1 MAKARDIPIYPQ
13 EPYAQTAARVVRVR
27 ADELFADRDDVLD
40 VADIERVHAMR
51 VATRRLRAVLEIF
64 APCFP
69 KAEYRDV
76 LRDVKALADALG
88 ERRDPDVHI
97 EAMEAFAAEADPL
110 HRPGVQTL
118 IAHLRARQ
126 ADANLQLGTA
136 LAEVRGND
144 LHGRLVALADA
155 AVAEPAA

>member
-1 MAKARDIPIYPQ
+1 MAKARDIPIDPN

-27 ADELFADRDDVLD
+27 ADELFADREDVLD
-40 VADIERVHAMR
+40 VGDIEGVHAMR
-51 VATRRLRAVLEIF
+51 VASRRLRAVLEIF

-97 EAMEAFAAEADPL
+97 EAMEAFAAAADPL

-118 IAHLRARQ
+118 IAHLQARQ
-126 ADANLQLGTA
+126 ADANLRLATA
-136 LAEVRGND
+136 LSEVHGND
-144 LHGRLVALADA
+144 LHGRLLALAES